1 MKVISFL
8 NQKGGVGKTTL
19 SVNISTALANLA
31 KNTGSVLLIDADPQG
46 SALDWSGAGGERDSR
61 VSVMGYPKSN
71 LHQKINDFG
80 KGRDYVVIDGA
91 PRVTD
96 LARSC
101 IIASDLVLIPVQP
114 SPYDIWA
121 SNEIVKLIEEAKIYK
136 PSLKAAFVINRKI
149 PNTSIGRDVRDALE
163 NFNLPVLSAS
173 ITQRVVF
180 AESAAAGMSVMD
192 TDAKSNASHEIN
204 RLTKEILKLLN
215 GGE

>member
-8 NQKGGVGKTTL
+8 NQKGGV
-19 SVNISTALANLA
+19 
-31 KNTGSVLLIDADPQG
+31 
-46 SALDWSGAGGERDSR
+46 GGERDSR

-80 KGRDYVVIDGA
+80 KGRDFVVIDGA

-163 NFNLPVLSAS
+163 NFALPVLSAS

-215 GGE
+215 EGE